1 MYASILLII
10 NRLIYRTPLF
20 ITLVLVAVAMTA
32 QAQQLKDIPK
42 FELAVA
48 LIKKYEGWHGHTKHH
63 PYVGYGHKLLP
74 GERYTHRMNKRRADA
89 LLRSDLR
96 KLCATF
102 RSVGKEFPLACN
114 PCVQRGPWQ
123 ASRLWQAQ
131 AKSFNL
137 QVEVRRPQH
146 LQGLHILP
154 LLERSQDT
162 INRAQAQDGV
172 PPALRAIA
180 LTKFRG
186 FRFPRIFCLCRRIIF
201 AHTINFKKWQKCR
214 IWEIES
220 MGNRKKIIIF
230 DNFLSFSARY

>member
-1 MYASILLII
+1 MQYK
-10 NRLIYRTPLF
+10 LF

-48 LIKKYEGWHGHTKHH
+48 LIKKYEGWHGHPKHH

-123 ASRLWQAQ
+123 TARLRQAQ
-131 AKSFNL
+131 
-137 QVEVRRPQH
+137 
-146 LQGLHILP
+146 
-154 LLERSQDT
+154 
-162 INRAQAQDGV
+162 
-172 PPALRAIA
+172 
-180 LTKFRG
+180 TK
-186 FRFPRIFCLCRRIIF
+186 
-201 AHTINFKKWQKCR
+201 
-214 IWEIES
+214 
-220 MGNRKKIIIF
+220 
-230 DNFLSFSARY
+230 